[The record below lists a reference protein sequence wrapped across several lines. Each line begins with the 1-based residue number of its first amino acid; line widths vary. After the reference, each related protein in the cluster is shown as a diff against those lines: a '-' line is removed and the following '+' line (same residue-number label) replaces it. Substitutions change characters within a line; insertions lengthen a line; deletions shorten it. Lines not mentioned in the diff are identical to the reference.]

1 MPDDNQPRDLTEAER
16 IRIHT
21 ARAALAGAMDRDG
34 DSEGREAAFRQFL
47 QTGGALRETL
57 EALHIPDDAGDY
69 AEGLRA
75 ILVRIPEGWGRWI
88 SCDRGWYPLICE
100 LDSALAQ
107 LDPDYV
113 VHQCKEKFGTLR
125 FYTHS
130 DRFTGLDSEFQRLID
145 AAEERSAAI
154 CELCGAPGR
163 RHTRSSAW
171 VKTVCAAC
179 AEAGGWERIGETVG

>member
-1 MPDDNQPRDLTEAER
+1 MPDDDQPRDLTEVER

-57 EALHIPDDAGDY
+57 DALHIPDDAGHY

-88 SCDRGWYPLICE
+88 SCDRGWYPLICD

-130 DRFTGLDSEFQRLID
+130 DRFTGIDSEFQRLID

-154 CELCGAPGR
+154 CELCGARGR
-163 RHTRSSAW
+163 PHTRSSAW
-171 VKTVCAAC
+171 VKTICAAC
-179 AEAGGWERIGETVG
+179 AEAGGWELIGETVG